1 MPDRQYLA
9 AMFVA
14 WHFSGR
20 RAVKSMAGK
29 YQGSG
34 SLKLVVLHCILLSV
48 LHMIKE
54 GEACRLRE
62 TSPENCEVSPMK
74 EKVE

>member
-1 MPDRQYLA
+1 
-9 AMFVA
+9 
-14 WHFSGR
+14 
-20 RAVKSMAGK
+20 MAGK

-34 SLKLVVLHCILLSV
+34 SLKPVVLHCILLSV